1 MEGKLSYSSI
11 LPPANLLTVCC
22 PVATPTAYMYRL
34 CLEYAR
40 LWADDREAM
49 SFSL

>member
-1 MEGKLSYSSI
+1 MEGEPRLVSTLASEADLFIWVVES
-11 LPPANLLTVCC
+11 A
-22 PVATPTAYMYRL
+22 AYMYRL

-49 SFSL
+49 SFKP